1 MAKELKLFLNK
12 VSRKRLRMIIRKLLD
27 KIKLNPKDEKIIE
40 FIKKEKFEFL

>member
-40 FIKKEKFEFL
+40 LIKKETFEFL